1 MIGPANLPKSIV
13 QVFADIL
20 DIDYSPQAH
29 ASDKEEYDIVSLV
42 QELNILG
49 EPVNL
54 TFLESQIR
62 TEELNQMVR
71 DESLPL
77 LVFFANPEFKPF
89 IITGI
94 QGKKVKGI
102 TFDSDWHAETKLSL
116 SKLQK
121 SLYTTR
127 DAKGD
132 TFTVIIHPLQI
143 ESLTSEAN
151 HSMDEK
157 TDHHLNPL
165 QRLFHL
171 LKSERKDISYIYV
184 YAIVAGLL
192 SLTLPLGVQAIIGMI
207 SGGLVLEPVI
217 ILIIF
222 VIIGT
227 LVGGFLQIMQARI
240 VETLNQRLFA
250 KAAFEFSWR
259 IPRVD
264 LEAISK
270 DYAPELMNRF
280 FDILTIQKG
289 FAKLLTDILA
299 AVLQILF
306 GLVLLTFYHPLFI
319 FFAVFLVVVLV
330 LLIGVT
336 GGKGLKTSLL
346 ESKYKY
352 KVAHWLEE
360 IARTLP
366 TFKLA
371 GFTSLAIEKM
381 DGYVSNYLHKREAH
395 FKVLITQFTG
405 GIFFK
410 TLITGLVLILGTGL
424 VIDRQITLGQFVA
437 AEIVII
443 GLLNAVEKVILN
455 MDTIFDILTALDK
468 IGHVTDLP
476 LDKSG
481 YYMFPNARN
490 SEGIHIKLEN
500 VSYKYPEAQHYALK
514 NVSVEIKTGE
524 KVGVVGLNEGAGVST
539 FMHIISSLLQSYEGS
554 IAYDKYSLRDI
565 NINSLRD
572 CIGDNLSLEEIF
584 EGTIEHNISMGKVG
598 ITQQDVV
605 LAAEKVGLLS
615 FINALPNGLQTQLIA
630 GGKQLPTP
638 IIKKII
644 LARSIVENPKLIVF
658 DNFFENLDTVFLKDI
673 ADFIFSD
680 EQKWTVVAASYNPII
695 LQKCSKIIVIERGE
709 VVDICSYKQLLE
721 NATFARLWLPF
732 SGNSNIR
739 TSMQKF

>member
-1 MIGPANLPKSIV
+1 MIGPANLPKSIIE
-13 QVFADIL
+13 VFADIL

-29 ASDKEEYDIVSLV
+29 TSDKEKYDIIGLV

-49 EPVNL
+49 EPANL

-71 DESLPL
+71 NKSLPL
-77 LVFFANPEFKPF
+77 LVFFADPEFKPF
-89 IITGI
+89 IITAI
-94 QGKKVKGI
+94 RGKKVEGV
-102 TFDSDWHAETKLSL
+102 TFDSDWHAQIKLPL

-121 SLYTTR
+121 SLYTTQ
-127 DAKGD
+127 GPNGY
-132 TFTVIIHPLQI
+132 TFTVVIHPLQI
-143 ESLTSEAN
+143 ESLASEA
-151 HSMDEK
+151 DYAIEEK
-157 TDHHLNPL
+157 TEHHPSPL
-165 QRLFHL
+165 QRLFYL
-171 LKSERKDISYIYV
+171 LKSEKKDISYIYI

-217 ILIIF
+217 ILIAF

-227 LVGGFLQIMQARI
+227 LLSGFLQIMQARI

-264 LEAISK
+264 LEAITK

-299 AVLQILF
+299 AILQILF
-306 GLVLLTFYHPLFI
+306 GLILLTFYHPLFI
-319 FFAVFLVVVLV
+319 FFAVFLVVVLI
-330 LLIGVT
+330 LLISVT
-336 GGKGLKTSLL
+336 GGKGLKTSLQ

-371 GFTSLAIEKM
+371 GFTSLSIEKM
-381 DGYVSNYLHKREAH
+381 DEYVSNYLHKREAH
-395 FKVLITQFTG
+395 FNVLITQFTG
-405 GIFFK
+405 NIFFK
-410 TLITGLVLILGTGL
+410 TLTTGLLLVLGTGL

-437 AEIVII
+437 AEIVIV
-443 GLLNAVEKVILN
+443 GLLNAVEKLIVS

-490 SEGIHIKLEN
+490 SEGIHIQLEN
-500 VSYKYPEAQHYALK
+500 VSYKYPEAPHYALK
-514 NVSVEIKTGE
+514 NISLEIKAGE

-539 FMHIISSLLQSYEGS
+539 FMHLISSLLQSYEGS

-598 ITQQDVV
+598 ITQRDVA

-615 FINALPNGLQTQLIA
+615 FINALPNGLQTHLIA

-644 LARSIVENPKLIVF
+644 LARSIVENPRLIVF

-673 ADFIFSD
+673 ADFIFS
-680 EQKWTVVAASYNPII
+680 EKQKWTVVAATYNPII
-695 LQKCSKIIVIERGE
+695 LQKCNKIIVIEKGK
-709 VVDICSYKQLLE
+709 VVDICSYKRLLE
-721 NATFARLWLPF
+721 NTNFARLWLSF
-732 SGNSNIR
+732 SENSNI
-739 TSMQKF
+739 